1 MFDTADQGCILSHLL
16 IQMDP
21 TLTWTVK
28 LYSGYKWRN
37 EIFSSFIV
45 FLFPPTNTNSQWS
58 DCLPSNREQPE
69 TDSFYGYR
77 CYVTPLQTW
86 HFVNFYSCCDHN
98 PKPKF
103 TGDIKRLVTR
113 WALNLSLD
121 TYASDDGLG
130 ASIPNKWA
138 PEEAV
143 VIKLGNKMIS
153 ILFSPSV

>member
-1 MFDTADQGCILSHLL
+1 MFDTADQGCILSYLKDWSNWIQLL
-16 IQMDP
+16 P
-21 TLTWTVK
+21 EPWNYTVVT
-28 LYSGYKWRN
+28 N
-37 EIFSSFIV
+37 EGMKSFHRSSFFFFRPLTVTVTDRIG
-45 FLFPPTNTNSQWS
+45 
-58 DCLPSNREQPE
+58 EQPE

-103 TGDIKRLVTR
+103 TGDIERLVTR

-121 TYASDDGLG
+121 TSASDVGLG

-138 PEEAV
+138 PEEVV